1 MTATHTD
8 NGRPVATISLDL
20 DNKWSYLRTHG
31 DARWRYFPSYLHL
44 AVPRI
49 LSFLAA
55 RGVRLTFFVVG
66 SDATRPENHDLL
78 RALVHRGHEVGNHSF
93 HHEPWLRRY
102 SREEIRREVVATH
115 EELVRVTGSAPS
127 GFRGPGFSWSPLL
140 IQILAELGY
149 TFDASSLPT
158 VLAPLARLYFLRRST
173 MPQEERS
180 LREGVFGTFRDGLR
194 PVGPHYLK
202 TNGHRMLEIPVTTIP
217 LLRIPFHLSYLMYLA
232 QKSRKLMRAYFV
244 LALSLCRTT
253 GTPPS
258 FLLHPLDF
266 LDVGEAPEL
275 AFFPAMSIPWQEKLE
290 IADEV
295 LTLLASRYT
304 LLPMSIFAEYITKR
318 GLPSLVVER
327 EGESA

>member
-1 MTATHTD
+1 M
-8 NGRPVATISLDL
+8 
-20 DNKWSYLRTHG
+20 
-31 DARWRYFPSYLHL
+31 
-44 AVPRI
+44 
-49 LSFLAA
+49 
-55 RGVRLTFFVVG
+55 
-66 SDATRPENHDLL
+66 
-78 RALVHRGHEVGNHSF
+78 
-93 HHEPWLRRY
+93 
-102 SREEIRREVVATH
+102 
-115 EELVRVTGSAPS
+115 
-127 GFRGPGFSWSPLL
+127 
-140 IQILAELGY
+140 
-149 TFDASSLPT
+149 
-158 VLAPLARLYFLRRST
+158 
-173 MPQEERS
+173 
-180 LREGVFGTFRDGLR
+180 
-194 PVGPHYLK
+194 GPHYLK

-217 LLRIPFHLSYLMYLA
+217 LLRIPFHLSYLMYLG

-304 LLPMSIFAEYITKR
+304 LLPMSIPWQEKLEIADEVLTLLASRYTLLPMSSFAEYITKR